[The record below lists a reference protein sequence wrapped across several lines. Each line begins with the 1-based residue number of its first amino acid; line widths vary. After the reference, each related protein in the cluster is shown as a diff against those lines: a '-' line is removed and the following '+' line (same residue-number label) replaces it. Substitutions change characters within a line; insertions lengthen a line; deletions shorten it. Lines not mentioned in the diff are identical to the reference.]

1 MNNVIGRPGL
11 VLIAVMLIA
20 GCSPITPVP
29 TEASLPSDTLAPSPV
44 PPTGTLI
51 PPTNTPAPTPTRTL
65 APPVETI
72 RDIPYVPGG
81 AIQQVLDLYLPP
93 DATEPFPTVLLL
105 HGGGGSKRDLASL
118 ATSLARQGYAAAAL
132 NFREYPRDTYPAA
145 IQDAFCG
152 LGWLY
157 ANAETYH
164 LDPQRFFSLGH
175 SFGGTLASM
184 LGVVDDPTL
193 FLAGCP
199 YSLPETG
206 RVRGVIAYTG
216 LFDYVHLPSVG
227 ELNDYASNYLG
238 SSRAAAPE
246 IWTQASPLTW
256 IDGSEPPFLI
266 IHGEADRS
274 IPIEQ
279 SQTFA
284 AALQAAGVQTELMLI
299 PDATH
304 AGIISSQV
312 TLDAALS
319 FLAGVQETLPTQ
331 PATALA
337 PGDDAATPTPI
348 PLTLLAE
355 LEGSTGPVYSLAW
368 APDGSR
374 LASAGYGQVNLWD
387 GESYSLLSTLQG
399 HSSYVWGVAWSADG
413 TRLASGGQDGSV
425 RLWDPLTATEM
436 ASLDNYFTFAV
447 TWSPDGSQLASGNS
461 RGIVTVWD
469 AASGER
475 MREMDSQA
483 MSEVISLSWSPDGNT
498 LAAGHLNGDIILWGT
513 TGTRNLTISDY
524 TRSRCDT
531 NGLAWSPDG
540 SRLATAHQDSV
551 VRLWDATSGELL
563 LELRGH
569 NGWARGV
576 AWSPDGRWLAT
587 TGSDGTLQVWDT
599 GSGMRLARQRI
610 GSLAVWGVAWSPD
623 GSLIAV
629 GSGNYNSQNID
640 GMVMILSVPAGE
652 D

>member
-1 MNNVIGRPGL
+1 MNNVVGRLGL

-29 TEASLPSDTLAPSPV
+29 TEASLPIDTLTPSPV
-44 PPTGTLI
+44 PPTATLI

-81 AIQQVLDLYLPP
+81 ATQQVLDLYLPP
-93 DATEPFPTVLLL
+93 GATEPFPTVLLL

-118 ATSLARQGYAAAAL
+118 ATSLARQGYAAAVP

-145 IQDAFCG
+145 VQDAFCG

-246 IWTQASPLTW
+246 LWTQASPLTW

-279 SQTFA
+279 SQNFA

-319 FLAGVQETLPTQ
+319 FLAGVQGTLPTQ
-331 PATALA
+331 PAAALA
-337 PGDDAATPTPI
+337 PGDDAATPTPLL
-348 PLTLLAE
+348 LTLLAE
-355 LEGSTGPVYSLAW
+355 LDGSIGPVYSLAW

-374 LASAGYGQVNLWD
+374 IASAGYGQVNLWD
-387 GESYSLLSTLQG
+387 GESYSLLSTLPG
-399 HSSYVWGVAWSADG
+399 HTSYVWGVAWAADG
-413 TRLASGGQDGSV
+413 TGLASGGQDGSV
-425 RLWDPLTATEM
+425 QLWDP
-436 ASLDNYFTFAV
+436 FTV
-447 TWSPDGSQLASGNS
+447 PKW
-461 RGIVTVWD
+461 
-469 AASGER
+469 
-475 MREMDSQA
+475 
-483 MSEVISLSWSPDGNT
+483 
-498 LAAGHLNGDIILWGT
+498 LAA
-513 TGTRNLTISDY
+513 
-524 TRSRCDT
+524 
-531 NGLAWSPDG
+531 
-540 SRLATAHQDSV
+540 
-551 VRLWDATSGELL
+551 
-563 LELRGH
+563 
-569 NGWARGV
+569 
-576 AWSPDGRWLAT
+576 
-587 TGSDGTLQVWDT
+587 
-599 GSGMRLARQRI
+599 
-610 GSLAVWGVAWSPD
+610 
-623 GSLIAV
+623 
-629 GSGNYNSQNID
+629 
-640 GMVMILSVPAGE
+640 
-652 D
+652 

>member
-279 SQTFA
+279 SQNFA
-284 AALQAAGVQTELMLI
+284 AALQAAGVQTELMLV

-304 AGIISSQV
+304 AGIVNSQM

-319 FLAGVQETLPTQ
+319 FLTSVQDMLPTQ
-331 PATALA
+331 PAAALA
-337 PGDDAATPTPI
+337 PGEDAATPTPL

-368 APDGSR
+368 VPDGSC

-387 GESYSLLSTLQG
+387 GESYTLLSTLQG
-399 HSSYVWGVAWSADG
+399 HSSYVWSVAWAADG

-425 RLWDPLTATEM
+425 QVWEPLSGAQIARYTTP
-436 ASLDNYFTFAV
+436 FTLAV
-447 TWSPDGSQLASGNS
+447 AWSPDGSQVAAGDSNGVVK
-461 RGIVTVWD
+461 IWD
-469 AASGER
+469 TSSGEQPQ
-475 MREMDSQA
+475 EMNSQT
-483 MSEVISLSWSPDGNT
+483 MSMIISLGWSPDGST
-498 LAAGHLNGDIILWGT
+498 LAAGYLNGDIILWGVT
-513 TGTRNLTISDY
+513 TGARVLTITDY
-524 TRSRCDT
+524 TRVRCDT

-540 SRLATAHQDSV
+540 SQLATTHQDGL
-551 VRLWDATSGELL
+551 VRLWNAADGALL
-563 LELRGH
+563 RELRGH
-569 NGWARGV
+569 SGWVRGV

-587 TGSDGTLQVWDT
+587 TGADGTLQVWQAD
-599 GSGMRLARQRI
+599 SGVRLAVQRA
-610 GSLAVWGVAWSPD
+610 GNLPLWSAAWSPD
-623 GSLIAV
+623 GSRIAV
-629 GSGNYNSQNID
+629 GSGIYNSRITA
-640 GMVMILSVPAGE
+640 GVVVILGAP
-652 D
+652 

>member
-1 MNNVIGRPGL
+1 MNNVVGRLGL
-11 VLIAVMLIA
+11 FLIAVMLIA
-20 GCSPITPVP
+20 GCSPITPLP
-29 TEASLPSDTLAPSPV
+29 SEASLPIDTLTPSPV
-44 PPTGTLI
+44 PPTATLI
-51 PPTNTPAPTPTRTL
+51 PPTHTPAPTPTRTL

-81 AIQQVLDLYLPP
+81 ATQQVLDLYLPP
-93 DATEPFPTVLLL
+93 GATEPFPTVLLL

-118 ATSLARQGYAAAAL
+118 AASLARQGYAAAAL

-145 IQDAFCG
+145 VQDAFCG

-199 YSLPETG
+199 YSLPGTG
-206 RVRGVIAYTG
+206 RVRGVVAYTG

-279 SQTFA
+279 SQNFA

-331 PATALA
+331 PAAALA
-337 PGDDAATPTPI
+337 PGAGAATPTPL

-355 LEGSTGPVYSLAW
+355 LAGSTGPVYSLAW

-387 GESYSLLSTLQG
+387 GESYTLLSTLQG
-399 HSSYVWGVAWSADG
+399 HSSYVWSVAWSADG

-425 RLWDPLTATEM
+425 QVWEPLSGAQIARYTTP
-436 ASLDNYFTFAV
+436 FTLAV
-447 TWSPDGSQLASGNS
+447 AWSPDGSQVAAGDSNGVVK
-461 RGIVTVWD
+461 IWD
-469 AASGER
+469 TSSGEQPQ
-475 MREMDSQA
+475 EMDSQDRS
-483 MSEVISLSWSPDGNT
+483 MIISLGWSPDGST
-498 LAAGHLNGDIILWGT
+498 LAAGYLNGDIILWGVT
-513 TGTRNLTISDY
+513 TGARVLTITDY
-524 TRSRCDT
+524 TRVRCDT

-540 SRLATAHQDSV
+540 SQLATTHQDGL
-551 VRLWDATSGELL
+551 VRLWNAADGALL
-563 LELRGH
+563 RELRGH
-569 NGWARGV
+569 SGWVRGV

-587 TGSDGTLQVWDT
+587 TGADGTLQVWQAD
-599 GSGMRLARQRI
+599 SGVRLAIQR
-610 GSLAVWGVAWSPD
+610 AVNQPLWSAAWSPD
-623 GSLIAV
+623 GSRIAV
-629 GSGNYNSQNID
+629 GSGVYNSRITA
-640 GMVMILSVPAGE
+640 GAVVILGAP
-652 D
+652 